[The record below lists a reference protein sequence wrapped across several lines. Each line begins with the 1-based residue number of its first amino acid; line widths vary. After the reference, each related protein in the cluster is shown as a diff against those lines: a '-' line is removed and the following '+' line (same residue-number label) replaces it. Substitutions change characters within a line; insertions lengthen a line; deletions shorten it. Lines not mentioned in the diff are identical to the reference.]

1 MKRTLSAAAVGVI
14 LLTSAACGEDSDG
27 TATSSPQD
35 SPLTE
40 YLGGG
45 AGGGPGMSVSINGSD
60 NDADQEQQQRVQQL
74 VVECM
79 KEAGF
84 EYLPYVPTFPEMQP
98 MIEGDREWA
107 ATYGYGI
114 TTVDAPT
121 PDSSDDPNTA
131 ITERMSDSER
141 AAYDKALYGS
151 GMTISGSGGPGRLA
165 VAGPAGGGPV
175 AAPDG
180 AMPPSGDTPPS
191 DATAPSGASS
201 DATPSSEAT
210 SSAEDGPTGCFP
222 TASAEVYGEPAEFDG
237 EEFTSLFESLG
248 KLATSVDDDPR
259 VSPLVTQWSNCV
271 ADAGYPGMTE
281 IEDAR
286 NSIFSKWADL
296 NGWEFTPVEGG
307 GASVTAIGSQ
317 DAPQLDPVLV
327 AELREEEI
335 ALAVS
340 DLGCRGD
347 YQTVHDEVRVE
358 LEKQFVQ
365 DHLEE
370 LERYRDVTG
379 GGN

>member
-14 LLTSAACGEDSDG
+14 LLTSAACGGDSDD

-151 GMTISGSGGPGRLA
+151 GMTMSGSGGPGRLA

-175 AAPDG
+175 AAPGG

-191 DATAPSGASS
+191 RCALGRDPFLGGNIERRRR
-201 DATPSSEAT
+201 PHRL
-210 SSAEDGPTGCFP
+210 FP
-222 TASAEVYGEPAEFDG
+222 DSICRGLRRAGGVRRRRIHVAV
-237 EEFTSLFESLG
+237 
-248 KLATSVDDDPR
+248 R
-259 VSPLVTQWSNCV
+259 VSRE
-271 ADAGYPGMTE
+271 AG
-281 IEDAR
+281 
-286 NSIFSKWADL
+286 
-296 NGWEFTPVEGG
+296 
-307 GASVTAIGSQ
+307 
-317 DAPQLDPVLV
+317 
-327 AELREEEI
+327 
-335 ALAVS
+335 
-340 DLGCRGD
+340 
-347 YQTVHDEVRVE
+347 
-358 LEKQFVQ
+358 
-365 DHLEE
+365 
-370 LERYRDVTG
+370 DVG
-379 GGN
+379 R